1 MAIRDLFATR
11 IQERIE
17 PVVKI
22 ADRRPAVLAAEVSAL
37 VVTPQWEQYLRRIL
51 DAYVDAADR
60 DDEQAIGIWI
70 SGFFGSGKS
79 LLLKVLGAL
88 LEGEELDGRSVHE
101 LFLARLP
108 ANSPDRT
115 ELQRLL
121 TAGSRRVSATA
132 VGGNLHALIG
142 DSSDALALITFKLFA
157 QARGYSTNWAL
168 AWAVEYQLD
177 RRGST
182 AAFRQRAAGLCGYPW
197 EDIAAD
203 AEFYADQLY
212 QAAAET
218 LPEHF
223 VGGAAAVERAVSG
236 TTRNGIDA
244 RMLVDR
250 LKTWCEALD
259 ANGRRHKVLLQLD
272 ELGQWI
278 GGDPHNRTMQVA
290 ALAEEAAAHGG
301 GRVWLGV
308 TAHGDVQELSQNVQ
322 QEYYAKIVQRFGARC
337 KLSNEEMG
345 QVVEQR
351 VLQKTQPGRRELEE
365 RFDVR
370 SGELADLGTLERPKR
385 VYAPPNRQ
393 NVALFYPYLP
403 WTVAVVPDI
412 VKNIALAAGRGE
424 ALSGATRTM
433 IGVVQGGIIETPG
446 LLDAAV
452 GRLLCLADVYD
463 QVSSDVPIETKT
475 DLNSVL
481 QSVPEATAFTVRVA
495 RGLYLLGKAEY
506 IPPTLENVARALA
519 DRLDTDLGAL
529 RRQVQ
534 AELLRL
540 IDAGYAKQVGEE
552 YVFLSTQQRGFQA
565 RVRERQG
572 ELESRSYELI
582 QALKEF
588 EGDEA
593 FRFDRPAIAGGR
605 EILLRLE
612 IDERTVRNPNASM
625 TLHVYSP
632 LQRALDPAIAD
643 DATLNQR
650 SNGEPNSIIVRLGE
664 APDLRKRLALSLAT
678 AQVAEETLNATPNG
692 AEAEV
697 ARQARQND
705 LPSFR
710 ADVRRLLAQSVRS
723 ATLFF
728 RGSSYQLAAGDSPA
742 EAVRATLAQLLPQVY
757 PRFAD
762 VPQRIANEE
771 SAVRAAL
778 AGTATNSDLQALGVY
793 KADKSINE
801 AHVLLATLRGEL
813 PVEGQD
819 MPPALAEQVRVKLA
833 GPPFGWDGNC
843 VKVGLALLLRCS
855 GCKLIDNGQPVT
867 DPASPEAFL
876 LLSREQRFKNLRVVA
891 VRGTLTMAEQ
901 LQIRSALE
909 EIFRAKSSLVPA
921 TLNATLGE
929 GLEALTSRAADLRSW
944 AIAAHCPLPLAFES
958 GLSRAGDLAGVTA
971 PTVRLQRFLE
981 QTEALRDWATLVEG
995 LENFRREHGSEFG
1008 ALRDDANRMLYLDVP
1023 VPELRRFLQDWQ
1035 TLTTERS
1042 ATEPTRWNELVGAYR
1057 LGEGG
1062 LGRPGRGPGGGR
1074 AADLAQLEAQLPEQV
1089 AAQGVPPDQVAEE
1102 LSRLQE
1108 ALAPARQS
1116 LEAADGDIGALRE
1129 ARNTLA
1135 TAQLALPRL
1144 LREIALRYAPDPL
1157 PNTGGYDSGD
1167 DGALRIVPDED
1178 LGAALSGLQQRLQT
1192 YRAQG
1197 KTVVVTIT
1205 VE

>member
-22 ADRRPAVLAAEVSAL
+22 ADRRPAVLAGELSAL

-88 LEGEELDGRSVHE
+88 LEGGELGGRSVHE
-101 LFLARLP
+101 MFLERLP

-115 ELQRLL
+115 ELQHLL
-121 TAGSRRVSATA
+121 TASAHRVSATA

-142 DSSDALALITFKLFA
+142 DTSDTLALITFKLFA
-157 QARGYSTNWAL
+157 QARGYTTNWAL

-182 AAFRQRAAGLCGYPW
+182 AAFQQHAASLCECDW
-197 EDIAAD
+197 EDLAAD
-203 AEFYADQLY
+203 ADFYAGQLY
-212 QAAAET
+212 QAAADT

-223 VGGAAAVERAVSG
+223 AGGAAAVERAVAG
-236 TTRNGIDA
+236 ATRNGIDA
-244 RMLVDR
+244 RMLVER
-250 LKTWCEALD
+250 LRTWCEARD
-259 ANGRRHKVLLQLD
+259 AHGRRHKVLLQLD

-290 ALAEEAAAHGG
+290 ALAEEAAVHGG
-301 GRVWLGV
+301 GRVWIGV
-308 TAHGDVQELSQNVQ
+308 TAHGDVQELSQNIQ
-322 QEYYAKIVQRFGARC
+322 QEYYAKIVQRFGTRY

-351 VLQKTQPGRRELEE
+351 VLQKTQPGRRELEQ
-365 RFDVR
+365 RFDAR
-370 SGELADLGTLERPKR
+370 SGELTDLGTLERPQR
-385 VYAPPNRQ
+385 VYASPDRRS
-393 NVALFYPYLP
+393 VALFYPYLP

-446 LLDAAV
+446 LLDGPV
-452 GRLLCLADVYD
+452 GPLLSLADVYD

-481 QSVPEATAFTVRVA
+481 KSVPEATAFTVRVA

-506 IPPTLENVARALA
+506 IPPTLENVTRALA
-519 DRLDTDLGAL
+519 GGLDTDLGAL

-534 AELLRL
+534 TELVRL

-572 ELESRSYELI
+572 ELESRSYELV

-588 EGDEA
+588 ESDEA
-593 FRFDRPAIAGGR
+593 LRFDRPAIAGGR
-605 EILLRLE
+605 EIPLKLE
-612 IDERTVRNPNASM
+612 IDERTVRNIGASV
-625 TLHVYSP
+625 TLRVYSP
-632 LQRALDPAIAD
+632 LQRALDPAIGD
-643 DATLNQR
+643 DVTLNQR

-664 APDLRKRLALSLAT
+664 APDLRKKLALTLAT
-678 AQVAEETLNATPNG
+678 AQVAEETLSATPNG
-692 AEAEV
+692 PEAEV

-710 ADVRRLLAQSVRS
+710 TDVRRLLAQAVRN
-723 ATLFF
+723 AVLFF
-728 RGSSYQLAAGDSPA
+728 RGSGYQLAAGDSPA
-742 EAVRATLAQLLPQVY
+742 GAVRATLAQLLPQVY

-771 SAVRAAL
+771 SAVRTAL
-778 AGTATNSDLQALGVY
+778 AGAANSDLQALGVY

-801 AHVLLATLRGEL
+801 AHVLLTTLRGEL

-819 MPPALAEQVRVKLA
+819 TLPVLAEQIRTKLE

-867 DPASPEAFL
+867 DPTNPEASL
-876 LLSREQRFKNLRVVA
+876 LLTREQRFKNLRVVA
-891 VRGTLTMAEQ
+891 VRGTLTMPEQ
-901 LQIRSALE
+901 IQIRTALE
-909 EIFRAKSSLVPA
+909 EIFHEKASLVPA
-921 TLNATLGE
+921 TLNARLGT
-929 GLEALTSRAADLRSW
+929 GLDALVRRAQDLSSW
-944 AIAAHCPLPLAFES
+944 ANAARCPLPLAFES
-958 GLSRAGDLAGVTA
+958 GLSRAGDLASVTA
-971 PTVRLQRFLE
+971 PAVRLQRFLGE
-981 QTEALRDWATLVEG
+981 REALRDWAALVDE
-995 LENFRREHGSEFG
+995 LETFRREHGAEFG
-1008 ALRDDANRMLYLDVP
+1008 GIRDDANRMLYLDVP
-1023 VPELRRFLQDWQ
+1023 VPELRRFIEDWR
-1035 TLTTERS
+1035 TLSNEHS
-1042 ATEPTRWNELVGAYR
+1042 VTEPPRWNELAAAYR
-1057 LGEGG
+1057 
-1062 LGRPGRGPGGGR
+1062 
-1074 AADLAQLEAQLPEQV
+1074 AAKEALARQATTWREETTTELAQLEAQLPEQV
-1089 AAQGVPPDQVAEE
+1089 AAKGAPPAQMESE
-1102 LSRLQE
+1102 LARLRE
-1108 ALAPARQS
+1108 ALAPARQH
-1116 LEAADGDIGALRE
+1116 LETAGSDIGALRE
-1129 ARNTLA
+1129 ARHTLA
-1135 TAQLALPRL
+1135 AAQLELPRL
-1144 LREIALRYAPDPL
+1144 LREIELRYAPEPV
-1157 PNTGGYDSGD
+1157 PNTDGYDGGD
-1167 DGALRIVPDED
+1167 NGALRIPPEED
-1178 LGAALSGLQQRLQT
+1178 LETALSGLRQRLQNLQE
-1192 YRAQG
+1192 QG
-1197 KTVVVTIT
+1197 KTVIVTVK

>member
-22 ADRRPAVLAAEVSAL
+22 ADRRPAVLAGELSAL
-37 VVTPQWEQYLRRIL
+37 VVTPQWEQYLRRSL

-88 LEGEELDGRSVHE
+88 LEGGELQGRAVHQ
-101 LFLARLP
+101 LFLDRLP
-108 ANSPDRT
+108 ANSPDRA

-121 TAGSRRVSATA
+121 TAATRRVSATA

-142 DSSDALALITFKLFA
+142 DSADALALITFKLFA
-157 QARGYSTNWAL
+157 QARGYTTNWAL

-182 AAFRQRAAGLCGYPW
+182 ADFRQRAAGLCGCGW

-203 AEFYADQLY
+203 ADFYADQLC

-223 VGGAAAVERAVSG
+223 AGGAPAVERAVAG

-250 LKTWCEALD
+250 LRTWCEALD
-259 ANGRRHKVLLQLD
+259 GGGRRHKVLLQLD

-301 GRVWLGV
+301 GRVWIGV
-308 TAHGDVQELSQNVQ
+308 TAHGDVQEQSQNVQ
-322 QEYYAKIVQRFGARC
+322 QEYYAKIVQRFGTRC

-351 VLQKTQPGRRELEE
+351 VLQKTQPGRLDLEQ
-365 RFDVR
+365 RFDAR
-370 SGELADLGTLERPKR
+370 SGELADLGTLERPRR
-385 VYAPPNRQ
+385 VYAAPNRQ
-393 NVALFYPYLP
+393 NFALFYPYLP

-412 VKNIALAAGRGE
+412 VKNIALAAKRGE

-446 LLDAAV
+446 LLDAPV
-452 GRLLCLADVYD
+452 GQLLSLADVYD

-475 DLNSVL
+475 DLNSVAK
-481 QSVPEATAFTVRVA
+481 SVPGATALTARVA
-495 RGLYLLGKAEY
+495 RGLYLLGKAEH
-506 IPPTLENVARALA
+506 IPPTLENVTRALA
-519 DRLDTDLGAL
+519 GRLDTDLGAL

-534 AELLRL
+534 AELGRL

-552 YVFLSTQQRGFQA
+552 YEFLSTQQRGFQA

-588 EGDEA
+588 EGAEA
-593 FRFDRPAIAGGR
+593 FRFDQPAIAGGR
-605 EILLRLE
+605 EIPLRLE
-612 IDERTVRNPNASM
+612 IDERIVRNPIASA
-625 TLHVYSP
+625 TVRVYSP
-632 LQRALDPAIAD
+632 LQRALDPAIGD

-650 SNGEPNSIIVRLGE
+650 SNGEPNSIIVRLAD
-664 APDLRKRLALSLAT
+664 APELRKKLALVLAT
-678 AQVAEETLNATPNG
+678 DQVAEETLNAAPNG

-742 EAVRATLAQLLPQVY
+742 EAVRATLAQLLPQIY

-762 VPQRIANEE
+762 VPRRIVNEE
-771 SAVRAAL
+771 TAVRAAL
-778 AGTATNSDLQALGVY
+778 AGTTANSDLQELGVY

-801 AHVLLATLRGEL
+801 AHVLLTTLRGEL

-819 MPPALAEQVRVKLA
+819 MLPALAEQVRAKLA

-867 DPASPEAFL
+867 DPTSPEAFQL
-876 LLSREQRFKNLRVVA
+876 LTREQRFKNLRVVA
-891 VRGTLTMAEQ
+891 VRGTLTMPEQ
-901 LQIRSALE
+901 LQIRTALE
-909 EIFRAKSSLVPA
+909 EIFRVKSSLVPA

-929 GLEALTSRAADLRSW
+929 GLEAVTSRAAGLRTW
-944 AIAAHCPLPLAFES
+944 ANAAHCPLPLPFES
-958 GLSRAGDLAGVTA
+958 GLSRAGDLATVAA

-981 QTEALRDWATLVEG
+981 QTDALRQWAALVEALET
-995 LENFRREHGSEFG
+995 FRREHGSEFG
-1008 ALRDDANRMLYLDVP
+1008 EVRDYANRMVYLDVP
-1023 VPELRRFLQDWQ
+1023 APELRRFLQDWQ
-1035 TLTTERS
+1035 ALTNERS
-1042 ATEPTRWNELVGAYR
+1042 VTEAARWNELTVAYR
-1057 LGEGG
+1057 
-1062 LGRPGRGPGGGR
+1062 
-1074 AADLAQLEAQLPEQV
+1074 AAREALSRQATSWRDDSATELAKLEAALPEQV
-1089 AAQGVPPDQVAEE
+1089 AASGVPAEQVEDE
-1102 LSRLQE
+1102 LSRLRE
-1108 ALAPARQS
+1108 ALAPTRQR
-1116 LEAADGDIGALRE
+1116 LEEADSDIAAVRE
-1129 ARNTLA
+1129 ARNTLVA
-1135 TAQLALPRL
+1135 AQLDLSRM
-1144 LREIALRYAPDPL
+1144 LRELQTRYAPEPESAA
-1157 PNTGGYDSGD
+1157 GG
-1167 DGALRIVPDED
+1167 DGGANDRTLRIPPEED
-1178 LGAALSGLQQRLQT
+1178 LESALSGLRQRLQT
-1192 YRAQG
+1192 YRDQG
-1197 KTVVVTIT
+1197 KTVVVTIRA
-1205 VE
+1205 E